1 MQKYKCWLVAV
12 FSALVVSGLFA
23 RGSSDTVETPAKSV
37 DSWLET
43 VDVKDRKPGKYNI
56 VITAKDLAGNKGLA
70 GPFNMYIDPNS
81 DLPVTGITNPLE
93 DMRVPGNLN
102 VVGTCVDDDA
112 VEYVEILLDDSETPI
127 RAEGRDFWSYY
138 LDTTKLS
145 EGKHKLSIYGVDI
158 NGVKGKAVSVTWNL
172 DRNTPETAVNNR
184 AMGSLVS
191 GKFDLSGI
199 VTDGNGIKRLFY
211 SLDAGAKWQPLDL
224 KYEKKDNRWTFSLTV
239 NSLLVPDGP
248 SVCWFKAE
256 DGQGSIG
263 IYTFLYFVDNTKPTV
278 TFISPATGAAV
289 NGVFSV
295 SGAARDTIGIASLS
309 WREGKNAGVFDLVKG
324 DPYWV
329 KEFDIRDRKE
339 KLFTVDI
346 IATDIAGN
354 VTTVTQKIPVDLV
367 ADIPVLTLDKPAPD
381 SVVESELRVSGFAVD
396 DDSIAEI
403 WYSVD
408 KKEAVKIESKGAF
421 NVALSGFATGKHA
434 LEVWPVDENLV
445 AGARTVVPFTV
456 SGAAPEIK
464 IDAIAAE
471 RAELHCE
478 AGTELSASV
487 ASTSGLKSVAY
498 SITGR
503 SDVTVNVKSGAAS
516 AAFKIPVSADFPY
529 GQLALEVK
537 AVDVYDRES
546 KQRLNFYVTN
556 LAIPRDEVPSYSDD
570 TLKSSGEVAIPASG
584 KTPASVGTATVA
596 IDRVLPSDVAFSN
609 GMLVA
614 LAGPGRPKAEQ
625 IDGSVRLA
633 IDSPVPI
640 TGVSWSLNGGAAAK
654 VAAQKSAESATAY
667 TALIPLKALLPAEWT
682 KLEATVT
689 FKDLTTQAVSGVFCV
704 VRPSPA
710 AGIFDDEQFAWGQAS
725 RNASDYILLYD
736 GATVSGLYNGK
747 PDKYASSVAFKSPV
761 AGLSVS
767 LSGNAVTVSGAKD
780 GEYPNV
786 ELVITDNAGGKFTT
800 APATFVVDSALPSL
814 SVDTTERPTWLQ
826 AALPVSYSAS
836 DSRGVAKVEYSF
848 DDGSSWTAFAGAPIG
863 GPGSPTK
870 QSIDISS
877 LPDGKIEFLAR
888 ATDLTGRVAT
898 DWRTFVKDTAI
909 PTVAVTLPAQGDVV
923 NGETTIAFSHS
934 DATKIVSAEYRA
946 PGDRTAKDPTRWLPL
961 TLSSLTNARVG
972 TTDQPLED
980 KMEFRFIDSAN
991 NATVVSAWPFT
1002 IDAKADL
1009 PVVEI
1014 HVPEDNAIIRKDFII
1029 SGVVYDDDQPAK
1041 IMYKIDDNPYTELAI
1056 ENSYSIPIPLLSLTD
1071 NEHVISVYAVD
1082 IHGIRGEEVVRK
1094 IRVSLEEPKAAVQ
1107 LPSFETTNK
1116 GVIDISGVASD
1127 KNGIARVEISLDN
1140 GNSFN
1145 LAEGTES
1152 WKYRF
1157 DTRVIQ
1163 DGTHVVFV
1171 RVYDNYEI
1179 TGLYS
1184 SLINIDNSAPSVTL
1198 ELPLDGSRSS
1208 GNVFISGQTYD
1219 SIALEKMTAKISGL
1233 DSKQPAIPAALANI
1247 PFDTER
1253 IISRAVD
1260 ISSLSE
1266 GFYNIEISA
1275 FDRAGNVTRVSR
1287 NFEVY
1292 RGVDR
1297 NRIDF
1302 LYPMNGEKAQGTFN
1316 IYGRVY
1322 SEEAVTGL
1330 KLFVDDAEA
1339 AAAELSSSGYFK
1351 FTITPGMIA
1360 DGTHKLAVRATLAED
1375 KTISSESHSVIYK
1388 NDGAWVSI
1396 DNLAMGDFA
1405 IERPWLSGGSGYA
1418 PTAEET
1424 AALGVKETAKD
1435 AQKAIESKSTAKVE
1449 ISFDNGKSFLET
1461 ESDKKGWKFRLE
1473 TGELTEGYHFMI
1485 VRATMKDGA
1494 IAVSRTI
1501 VQVDKTLPLVKLI
1514 SPGEGGRYNNEI
1526 TFSGLSSDDVKL
1538 ESVMLALRPGDKASY
1553 AVPAF
1558 IQGLYFDGHFWGA
1571 TLYDV
1576 GVGLTF
1582 FEDNVKLQAQFGQFT
1597 EKQRAIFSEKPARYG
1612 GNVYG
1617 IKLLANLMYMPF
1629 EFFLG
1634 PDFSWL
1640 SATAAIGANFSYF
1653 TETQSGSPQILSA
1666 LLGQIEFPRFT
1677 AAKRSVFSTFSFYTE
1692 GQLWFIPTD
1701 VDTSEV
1707 DIKSLLPHVTC
1718 GVRLNVF

>member
-1 MQKYKCWLVAV
+1 MQNNKRWLSVL
-12 FSALVVSGLFA
+12 FSLLCVSGLFA
-23 RGSSDTVETPAKSV
+23 GGSSDTIETPTKSV

-43 VDVKDRKPGKYNI
+43 VDVKDKKPGKYNI
-56 VITAKDLAGNKGLA
+56 LVTAEDLAGNKGLA
-70 GPFNMYIDPNS
+70 GPFNMYIDPDS

-112 VEYVEILLDDSETPI
+112 VDYVELLLDEDETPI
-127 RAEGRDFWSYY
+127 RAEGSEFWSYY

-145 EGKHKLSIYGVDI
+145 EGKHKISIYGVDI
-158 NGVKGKAVSVTWNL
+158 NGVKGNAVDVTWNL
-172 DRNTPETAVNNR
+172 DRNTPETAVDNR

-199 VTDGNGIKRLFY
+199 VTDGNGIKKLFY
-211 SLDAGAKWQPLDL
+211 SLDSGTTWLPLPL
-224 KYEKKDNRWTFSLTV
+224 NYEKKESKWTFKLTI
-239 NSLLVPDGP
+239 NSTLVADGP

-278 TFISPATGAAV
+278 TFISPVPDAAV

-295 SGAARDTIGIASLS
+295 SGAARDTIGVATLS
-309 WREGKNAGVFDLVKG
+309 WREGKNTGAFDLIKG
-324 DPYWV
+324 NPYWI

-339 KLFTVDI
+339 KFFLIDI

-367 ADIPVLTLDKPAPD
+367 ADIPVLTLDNPVAD
-381 SVVESELRVSGFAVD
+381 SVVESDLPLSGFATD

-421 NVALSGFATGKHA
+421 SATLSGFATGKHSI
-434 LEVWPVDENLV
+434 EVWPVDENLV
-445 AGARTVVPFTV
+445 AGARTLVPFTV
-456 SGAAPEIK
+456 SGSVPEIK
-464 IDAIAAE
+464 IDAVPTERSEIHAE
-471 RAELHCE
+471 S
-478 AGTELSASV
+478 GTELTASV
-487 ASTSGLKSVAY
+487 ASSAGLKSVVY

-503 SDVTVNVKSGAAS
+503 VDVTVNVKAGATS
-516 AAFKIPVSADFPY
+516 SSFKIPVTADFPY
-529 GQLALEVK
+529 GQLALEVR
-537 AVDVYDRES
+537 AVDVYDRET
-546 KQRLNFYVTN
+546 KEKLNFYVTN
-556 LAIPRDEVPSYSDD
+556 LSIPRDEVPSYSDD
-570 TLKSSGEVAIPASG
+570 TLKSSGDVTIPAAG
-584 KTPASVGTATVA
+584 KVPASTGTATVA
-596 IDRVLPSDVAFSN
+596 IEQVLPSDVAFTN
-609 GMLVA
+609 GMNIT

-625 IDGSVRLA
+625 VDGSIRLG
-633 IDSPVPI
+633 IESPVAI
-640 TGVSWSLNGGAAAK
+640 TGISWSLNGSAPAK
-654 VAAQKSAESATAY
+654 VSAQKSADSATRFE
-667 TALIPLKALLPAEWT
+667 ALIPLKALLPAEWT

-689 FKDLTTQAVSGVFCV
+689 FKDLTTQTVSGVFCV
-704 VRPSPA
+704 VRPAPA
-710 AGIFDDEQFAWGQAS
+710 SGIFDDEQFAWGQTE
-725 RNASDYILLYD
+725 RNASDSILLYD
-736 GATVSGLYNGK
+736 GATASGLYNGK
-747 PDKYASSVAFKSPV
+747 PDRYAVSATFKSAV

-767 LSGNAVTVSGAKD
+767 VSGNMVTVSGAKD

-786 ELVITDNAGGKFTT
+786 ELVITDSTGAKFTT
-800 APATFVVDSALPSL
+800 APVTFIVDSGLPYLTVETS
-814 SVDTTERPTWLQ
+814 ERPVWLQ
-826 AALPVSYSAS
+826 TLLPVTVNAS
-836 DSRGVAKVEYSF
+836 DSRGIAKTEYSF
-848 DDGSSWTAFAGAPIG
+848 DGGSSWTTFTSSTYPI
-863 GPGSPTK
+863 K
-870 QSIDISS
+870 QNLDIAS
-877 LPDGKIEFLAR
+877 LSDGKIDLKIR
-888 ATDLTGRVAT
+888 TTDLTGRSAT
-898 DWRTFVKDTAI
+898 DWRTFIKDTVS
-909 PTVAVTLPAQGDVV
+909 PVVEVTLPAQGDVI
-923 NGETTIAFSHS
+923 NGETTIAFRYS
-934 DATKIVSAEYRA
+934 DATKIVSGEYRA
-946 PGDRTAKDPTRWLPL
+946 PGDRTAKDPTRWLPM
-961 TLSSLTNARVG
+961 TVTTLTNTLIG
-972 TTDQPLED
+972 TTDQPLDE

-991 NATVVSAWPFT
+991 NATVVSTWPFT

-1014 HVPEDNAIIRKDFII
+1014 HVPADNAIIRKDFII

-1041 IMYKIDDNPYTELAI
+1041 VMYKIDNNPYTELAI
-1056 ENSYSIPIPLLSLTD
+1056 ENSYSIPVPLLSLTD
-1071 NEHVISVYAVD
+1071 NEHTISVYAVD

-1094 IRVSLEEPKAAVQ
+1094 IRVSLEEPKASVL

-1116 GVIDISGVASD
+1116 GVIDITGVASD
-1127 KNGIARVEISLDN
+1127 KNGIARIEVSLDN

-1145 LAEGTES
+1145 LAEGKET

-1163 DGTHVVFV
+1163 DGTHVVFI

-1184 SLINIDNSAPSVTL
+1184 SLINIDNNAPAVTL

-1219 SIALEKMTAKISGL
+1219 GIALERVSAKISNI
-1233 DSKQPAIPAALANI
+1233 DSKQPPIPVALADM

-1260 ISSLSE
+1260 ISMLPE
-1266 GFYNIEISA
+1266 GFYNIEVRA

-1297 NRIDF
+1297 NRIEF
-1302 LYPMNGEKAQGTFN
+1302 LYPLNGEKAQGTFN
-1316 IYGRVY
+1316 IYGRVF
-1322 SEEAVTGL
+1322 SEDPVNNL
-1330 KLFVDDAEA
+1330 ILFVDGVDTATTA
-1339 AAAELSSSGYFK
+1339 LSSTGYFK
-1351 FTITPGMIA
+1351 FAVTPGMIA
-1360 DGTHKLAVRATLAED
+1360 DGTHTISVRAMIAAD
-1375 KTISSESHSVIYK
+1375 KTISSEPHTVLYK

-1405 IERPWLSGGSGYA
+1405 IERPWLAGNAGYA
-1418 PTAEET
+1418 PTPEES
-1424 AALGVKETAKD
+1424 AALEVKETAKD
-1435 AQKAIESKSTAKVE
+1435 AKKLILGKSLAKVE
-1449 ISFDNGKSFLET
+1449 ISFDNGKSFTET
-1461 ESDKKGWKFRLE
+1461 EIDKKGWKYRLE

-1485 VRATMKDGA
+1485 VRATMNDGA
-1494 IAVSRTI
+1494 IAVSRSI
-1501 VQVDKTLPLVKLI
+1501 VQVDKTNPSVKLI

-1526 TFSGLSSDDVKL
+1526 TFSGLSSDDVEL
-1538 ESVMLALRPGDKASY
+1538 ESVMLALRPGDKSSY

-1576 GVGLTF
+1576 GLGLTF
-1582 FEDNVKLQAQFGQFT
+1582 FDDNVKLQVQYGQFT
-1597 EKQRAIFSEKPARYG
+1597 DEQRAIFATKPSRYG

-1617 IKLLANLMYMPF
+1617 MKLLANLLYLPLD
-1629 EFFLG
+1629 FFLG

-1666 LLGQIEFPRFT
+1666 LLGQIEFPRVT
-1677 AAKRSVFSTFSFYTE
+1677 IPKRSVFSTFSFYTE
-1692 GQLWFIPTD
+1692 AQLWFIPTD

-1707 DIKSLLPHVTC
+1707 SIKSLLPHVTC

>member
-1 MQKYKCWLVAV
+1 MKKNKRWLVIICFLFCG
-12 FSALVVSGLFA
+12 FSLFA
-23 RGSSDTVETPAKSV
+23 GGSSDTVETPVKSV

-56 VITAKDLAGNKGLA
+56 IVTAEDLAGNKGVA
-70 GPFNMYIDPNS
+70 GPFNMYIDPDS

-102 VVGTCVDDDA
+102 VVGTCIDDDA
-112 VEYVEILLDDSETPI
+112 VAYVELLLDDSETPI
-127 RAEGRDFWSYY
+127 RAEGSEFWSYY

-145 EGKHKLSIYGVDI
+145 EGKHKISIYGVDI
-158 NGVKGKAVSVTWNL
+158 NGVKGNAVDVSWNL
-172 DRNTPETAVNNR
+172 DRNTPETDVNNR

-211 SLDAGAKWQPLDL
+211 SLDSGETWQPLGL
-224 KYEKKDNRWTFSLTV
+224 KYEKEEGRWTFSLTI
-239 NSLLVPDGP
+239 NSLLVGDGP

-263 IYTFLYFVDNTKPTV
+263 IYTFLYFADNTKPTV
-278 TFISPATGAAV
+278 TFISPVSGAAV

-295 SGAARDTIGIASLS
+295 SGAARDTIGIAALS
-309 WREGKNAGVFDLVKG
+309 WREGKNTGNFDLVKG

-339 KLFTVDI
+339 KFFLVDI

-367 ADIPVLTLDKPAPD
+367 ADIPVLTLDAPAPD
-381 SVVESELRVSGFAVD
+381 TVVEKDLRVSGFAVD

-408 KKEAVKIESKGAF
+408 KKDAVKIESKGAF
-421 NVALSGFATGKHA
+421 NATLSGFSTGKHS

-456 SGAAPEIK
+456 TGAAPEITV
-464 IDAIAAE
+464 DAIAAE
-471 RAELHCE
+471 RSEIHCE

-487 ASTSGLKSVAY
+487 ASDSGLKSVAY

-516 AAFKIPVSADFPY
+516 AAFKIPVAADFPY
-529 GQLALEVK
+529 GELSLEVT
-537 AVDVYDRES
+537 AVDVYDRQTKE
-546 KQRLNFYVTN
+546 KLNFYVTN
-556 LAIPRDEVPSYSDD
+556 LSLPRDEVPQYSDE
-570 TLKSSGEVAIPASG
+570 TLKSSGEVTIPAAG
-584 KTPASVGTATVA
+584 KVPASVGTATVA
-596 IDRVLPSDVAFSN
+596 IDRALPSDVAFTN
-609 GMLVA
+609 GMLVT

-625 IDGSVRLA
+625 IDGAIRLA
-633 IDSPVPI
+633 IESPVPV
-640 TGVSWSLNGGAAAK
+640 TGVSWSLNGSAAAK
-654 VAAQKSAESATAY
+654 VSAQKVAESATAY

-689 FKDLTTQAVSGVFCV
+689 FKDLTTQTVSGVFCV
-704 VRPSPA
+704 VRPAPQ

-780 GEYPNV
+780 GEYSNV

-800 APATFVVDSALPSL
+800 SPATFVVDSALPAL
-814 SVDTTERPTWLQ
+814 SVDTSERPIWLQ
-826 AALPVSYSAS
+826 TALPVTVTAS
-836 DSRGVAKVEYSF
+836 DSRGIAKTEYSF
-848 DDGSSWTAFAGAPIG
+848 DGGSSWTAFSGTA
-863 GPGSPTK
+863 K
-870 QSIDISS
+870 QSIDISA
-877 LPDGKIEFLAR
+877 LPDGKVDFMVR
-888 ATDLTGRVAT
+888 TTDLTGRVAS
-898 DWRTFVKDTAI
+898 DWRTFIKDTAI
-909 PTVAVTLPAQGDVV
+909 PTVNVTLPAQGDVV

-946 PGDRTAKDPTRWLPL
+946 PGDRTAKDPTRWLPM

-972 TTDQPLED
+972 TTDRPLDE
-980 KMEFRFIDSAN
+980 KMEFRFVDSAN
-991 NATVVSAWPFT
+991 NAAIVSSWPFA

-1014 HVPEDNAIIRKDFII
+1014 HVPEDNAVIRKDFII

-1041 IMYKIDDNPYTELAI
+1041 IMYKIDANPYTELAI

-1082 IHGIRGEEVVRK
+1082 IHGVRGEEVVRK

-1116 GVIDISGVASD
+1116 GVIDITGVASD
-1127 KNGIARVEISLDN
+1127 KNGIAKVEVSLDN

-1145 LAEGTES
+1145 LAEGTEN

-1171 RVYDNYEI
+1171 RVYDNYET

-1184 SLINIDNSAPSVTL
+1184 SLINIDNGAPAVTL

-1219 SIALEKMTAKISGL
+1219 SIALERMSAKISNIEP
-1233 DSKQPAIPAALANI
+1233 KQPAIPAALAEI
-1247 PFDTER
+1247 PLDTER

-1260 ISSLSE
+1260 ISSLPE
-1266 GFYNIEISA
+1266 GFYNIEVRA

-1292 RGVDR
+1292 RGLDR

-1302 LYPMNGEKAQGTFN
+1302 LYPLNGEKAQGTFN

-1322 SEEAVTGL
+1322 SEDPVNGL
-1330 KLFVDDAEA
+1330 ALFVDDAQA
-1339 AAAELSSSGYFK
+1339 ATSELSSTGYFK
-1351 FTITPGMIA
+1351 FTVTAGMIA
-1360 DGTHKLAVRATLAED
+1360 DGTHKLTVRAMLGGD
-1375 KTISSESHSVIYK
+1375 RTISSESHSVLYK

-1405 IERPWLSGGSGYA
+1405 IERPWLSGGAGYA

-1424 AALGVKETAKD
+1424 AALGSKETAKD
-1435 AQKAIESKSTAKVE
+1435 AKKLIEGKSVAKVE
-1449 ISFDNGKSFLET
+1449 ISFDNGKSFAET
-1461 ESDKKGWKFRLE
+1461 EPDKNGWKFRLE
-1473 TGELTEGYHFMI
+1473 TGELSEGYHFMI

-1494 IAVSRTI
+1494 VAVSRTI
-1501 VQVDKTLPLVKLI
+1501 VQVDKTLPSVKLI
-1514 SPGEGGRYNNEI
+1514 SPGEGGRYNDEI

-1553 AVPAF
+1553 EVPAF
-1558 IQGLYFDGHFWGA
+1558 IQGLYFDAHFWGA
-1571 TLYDV
+1571 TLYDI

-1582 FEDNVKLQAQFGQFT
+1582 FDDNVKLQGQYGQFT
-1597 EKQRAIFSEKPARYG
+1597 EEQRSMFSDKTSRYG

-1617 IKLLANLMYMPF
+1617 MKLLANLAYVPL

-1666 LLGQIEFPRFT
+1666 LLGQIEFPRVT
-1677 AAKRSVFSTFSFYTE
+1677 MPKRSVFSTFAFYTE
-1692 GQLWFIPTD
+1692 AQLWFIPTD
-1701 VDTSEV
+1701 VDTTEV